1 MTALY
6 KNHFYHNLIRK
17 YVTVMGAIVDGIDVV
32 RYKADG
38 SEESRTKIPVT
49 YSPKEKWIRRITEDP
64 TLDRKPAVLL
74 PRIGYEMTGIMY
86 APERKVSN
94 KRYFLITDESDA
106 NKRHLIYTPV
116 PYDMTFNVYVQ
127 TKTQDEMFQVIEQVV
142 PFFQPDY
149 VVEMR
154 GLQAPEVKWDIP
166 ITLDAIQTS
175 DSYDGEIEDRRIL
188 VTTFEFIMKGY
199 LFGPVRSVPIIK
211 QVSVMTSAQ
220 LESNGTYISN
230 IQVEP
235 FIEGVALNEIVK
247 EDPYEILVNYV

>member
-1 MTALY
+1 
-6 KNHFYHNLIRK
+6 
-17 YVTVMGAIVDGIDVV
+17 MGAIVDGIDVV

-235 FIEGVALNEIVK
+235 FIEGVALNDIVK